1 MNKIPFNRAFQS
13 CKNGE
18 KIPFFIE
25 KDAIKFE
32 GVLAYDSSHREF
44 IKLCGTIR
52 GTIELICDLS
62 GESYNERL
70 NEDLEFYLS
79 NGQIDLDS
87 EHFEDIVECENGQID
102 LEEILRS
109 ELEMIR
115 CDYHIKE

>member
-44 IKLCGTIR
+44 IKLYGTIR
-52 GTIELICDLS
+52 GTIELVCDLS
-62 GESYNERL
+62 GESYNEGL
-70 NEDLEFYLS
+70 NEDL
-79 NGQIDLDS
+79 
-87 EHFEDIVECENGQID
+87 EDIVECENGQID

>member
-18 KIPFFIE
+18 KITFIIE
-25 KDAIKFE
+25 KDAIQFE
-32 GVLAYDSSHREF
+32 GVLVHGSSHREF
-44 IKLCGTIR
+44 YKLCGTLR

-62 GESYNERL
+62 GESYNEEL

>member
-44 IKLCGTIR
+44 IKLYGTIR
-52 GTIELICDLS
+52 GTIELVCDLS
-62 GESYNERL
+62 GESYNEGL

-79 NGQIDLDS
+79 NG
-87 EHFEDIVECENGQID
+87 HFEDIVECENGQID